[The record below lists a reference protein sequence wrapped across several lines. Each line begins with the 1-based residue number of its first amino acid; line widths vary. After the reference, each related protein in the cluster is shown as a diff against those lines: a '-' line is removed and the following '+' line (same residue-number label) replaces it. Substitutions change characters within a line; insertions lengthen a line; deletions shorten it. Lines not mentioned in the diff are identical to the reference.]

1 MRQRLP
7 RRLITDAQTTGFG
20 VHAVD
25 HAHKLVGGRLPH
37 RRHQCDTF
45 VLHKWHYGGVSE
57 TVGIRELRQNA
68 SGIISA
74 AEAGQAFHVTV
85 RGKDT
90 GVVIAKQPST
100 PPAQRRRGI
109 TLDQI
114 EQAGIYAQPT
124 PAGYE
129 EAMLELVERG
139 RDESGRIGDRNQ

>member
-1 MRQRLP
+1 
-7 RRLITDAQTTGFG
+7 
-20 VHAVD
+20 
-25 HAHKLVGGRLPH
+25 
-37 RRHQCDTF
+37 
-45 VLHKWHYGGVSE
+45 VSE

-68 SGIISA
+68 SEIIYA
-74 AEAGQAFHVTV
+74 AKAGQAFRVTV

-100 PPAQRRRGI
+100 PPTQRRRGI
-109 TLDQI
+109 TLAQI

-139 RDESGRIGDRNQ
+139 RDESGRVGERDQ